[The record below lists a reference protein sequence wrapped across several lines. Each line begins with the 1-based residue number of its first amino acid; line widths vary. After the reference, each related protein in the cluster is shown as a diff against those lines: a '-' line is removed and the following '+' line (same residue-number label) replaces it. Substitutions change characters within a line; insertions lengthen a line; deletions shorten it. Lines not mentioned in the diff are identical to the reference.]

1 MFENG
6 FLGLFKSAKPQ
17 DEQSQQPTWNAST
30 MTMEQPAS
38 YTGEQ
43 HAVRPKPLYIT
54 KWPILIYDSPRQ
66 NLSK

>member
-17 DEQSQQPTWNAST
+17 DEQPQQTWNAST
-30 MTMEQPAS
+30 MAMDQPAS

-43 HAVRPKPLYIT
+43 HAVRFSSIFPV
-54 KWPILIYDSPRQ
+54 
-66 NLSK
+66 